1 MELIDYVLL
10 AVVVIILGLA
20 GRYICKAKKNGK
32 KCIGC
37 PYCDSCSAK
46 ECASMCDCAEA
57 EQN

>member
-1 MELIDYVLL
+1 MENILLIAVLIL
-10 AVVVIILGLA
+10 AVGGA
-20 GRYICKAKKNGK
+20 SRYIYRSKKNGK